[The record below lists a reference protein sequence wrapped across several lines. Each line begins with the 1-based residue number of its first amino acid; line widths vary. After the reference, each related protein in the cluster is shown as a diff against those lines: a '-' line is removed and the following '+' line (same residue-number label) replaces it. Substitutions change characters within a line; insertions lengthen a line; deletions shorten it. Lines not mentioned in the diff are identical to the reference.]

1 MNNLLSLNFKKG
13 LKDGLPI
20 AFGYLSVSFAFGIL
34 AVNSGLPIWAPIIT
48 SLSNF
53 TGTGQFVGTSMIA
66 VGTAVLEIAFTQLIV
81 NARYILMSISLSQRL
96 GKMNF
101 LKKMFIAF
109 GNTDEIFAVAISKYT
124 ELNFRYMS
132 GLILSSFAGWVG
144 GTIIGAVAGAIVPNS
159 ILHAMG
165 IALYA
170 MFIAIIVPDMRKSR
184 AVACVVAIGAFI
196 SVIFHY
202 TPYLNKLNDSWIIII
217 AGIGATMIGAIAFPL
232 KDEPKEPPP
241 YVGDDKN
248 ISGNIDEKN
257 FSHDNNN
264 VLKES
269 AVTKF
274 DELNDDVIE
283 SKVGCDNESDNNNAS
298 DKLKESV

>member
-1 MNNLLSLNFKKG
+1 MNDLLNLNFKKG

-144 GTIIGAVAGAIVPNS
+144 GTIIGAVAGAVIPNS
-159 ILHAMG
+159 VLNAMG

-184 AVACVVAIGAFI
+184 AVACVVAIGALI
-196 SVIFHY
+196 SVVFHY

-217 AGIGATMIGAIAFPL
+217 AGIGATMIGAILFPL

-241 YVGDDKN
+241 YDGDDKN
-248 ISGNIDEKN
+248 FINYSEE
-257 FSHDNNN
+257 NN
-264 VLKES
+264 LTQDIGIESKES
-269 AVTKF
+269 VNTML
-274 DELNDDVIE
+274 DELNSANIE
-283 SKVGCDNESDNNNAS
+283 YKTDCCNESDVNADS

>member
-1 MNNLLSLNFKKG
+1 MGDLLNLNFKKG
-13 LKDGLPI
+13 IRDGLPI

-34 AVNSGLPIWAPIIT
+34 AVNSGLPLWAPIIT

-66 VGTAVLEIAFTQLIV
+66 AGAAVLEIAFTLLIV

-101 LKKMFIAF
+101 IKKMFIAF

-132 GLILSSFAGWVG
+132 GLILSSFAGWVS
-144 GTIIGAVAGAIVPNS
+144 GTVIGAAAGS
-159 ILHAMG
+159 IIPESVLSAMG

-184 AVACVVAIGAFI
+184 AVASIVAIGALL

-202 TPYLNKLNDSWIIII
+202 TPYLKLLNDSWIIMIS
-217 AGIGATMIGAIAFPL
+217 GVGATLIGAIAFPL
-232 KDEPKEPPP
+232 RDEPQEPPP
-241 YVGDDKN
+241 YVENGGGYIAYDNSISNNADKQPLN
-248 ISGNIDEKN
+248 KTLSNSVTDA
-257 FSHDNNN
+257 DC
-264 VLKES
+264 ES
-269 AVTKF
+269 IA
-274 DELNDDVIE
+274 ELGVRNDDDTRE
-283 SKVGCDNESDNNNAS
+283 ERK
-298 DKLKESV
+298 